1 VKKYT
6 LAISVSAAMLVLT
19 GGIITYAVVS
29 NSSPKKQVSKTTPQ
43 TSSTQTAAGGLGVS
57 NEQSPTQGTA
67 SNGGGLSVDGSQAA
81 STLQSNTN
89 QRSSGSNA
97 SSLPGPSGFGE
108 YEQYKNEQN
117 AMYVDIQVGTGEEA
131 VAGSQAVM
139 VYKGWLTNGTL
150 FDESKTNSQGQ
161 IEAFPFTIG
170 SGQVIKGWDQGVV
183 GMKVGGSRR
192 IVVPPAAGYGSRTQ
206 GPIPANSVLVFD
218 VQLVQI
224 GQN

>member
-1 VKKYT
+1 MKKYT
-6 LAISVSAAMLVLT
+6 LAISVSVAMLVLT
-19 GGIITYAVVS
+19 GGIITYAVIS
-29 NSSPKKQVSKTTPQ
+29 NSTPKKTATRTTPQ

-57 NEQSPTQGTA
+57 NEQSLTQGTA

-81 STLQSNTN
+81 NTLQNNTN
-89 QRSSGSNA
+89 QRSSGTNA
-97 SSLPGPSGFGE
+97 PSLPGPSGFGV

-117 AMYVDIQVGTGEEA
+117 AMYADIQVGTGEEA

-170 SGQVIKGWDQGVV
+170 SGQVIKGWDQGVA

>member
-1 VKKYT
+1 MKKYT
-6 LAISVSAAMLVLT
+6 LAISVSVAMLVLT
-19 GGIITYAVVS
+19 GGIIAYAVVS
-29 NSSPKKQVSKTTPQ
+29 NSTPKKQVSKTTPQ
-43 TSSTQTAAGGLGVS
+43 TSSTQTTAGGLGVS
-57 NEQSPTQGTA
+57 NEQSLTQGTP
-67 SNGGGLSVDGSQAA
+67 SSGGGLSVDSSQAA

-97 SSLPGPSGFGE
+97 SSLPGPSGFAE

-117 AMYVDIQVGTGEEA
+117 AMYADIQVGTGEEA

-139 VYKGWLTNGTL
+139 LYKGWLTNGTL

-161 IEAFPFTIG
+161 TEAFPFTIG
-170 SGQVIKGWDQGVV
+170 SGQVIKGWDQGVA
-183 GMKVGGSRR
+183 GMKVGGTRR
-192 IVVPPAAGYGSRTQ
+192 IIVPPAAGYGSKAQ